1 MAKIADK
8 FVRLKTSIGGNR
20 EKTGFEFTFGT
31 PMEEQAHITRPN
43 RANYRI
49 ISELEFALRLSE
61 EGKGCFDSV
70 LEPALDFL
78 LGKVEAQGVLTNQ
91 DCRDAEDML
100 APMAEEAKSYQL
112 ILAAHAHIDMNWMW
126 SFNETVAATLAT
138 FRSMLN
144 IMDQYPEF
152 KFSQSQG
159 AVYRIVEEYDPDMME
174 EIKKRIAQGRWEV
187 TASAWVETDKN
198 MPTGE
203 SLLRHI
209 QYTKEY
215 M

>member
-1 MAKIADK
+1 MAG
-8 FVRLKTSIGGNR
+8 IG
-20 EKTGFEFTFGT
+20 
-31 PMEEQAHITRPN
+31 H
-43 RANYRI
+43 
-49 ISELEFALRLSE
+49 
-61 EGKGCFDSV
+61 
-70 LEPALDFL
+70 
-78 LGKVEAQGVLTNQ
+78 
-91 DCRDAEDML
+91 
-100 APMAEEAKSYQL
+100 QL

-138 FRSMLN
+138 FRSMVN

-159 AVYRIVEEYDPDMME
+159 ALYRIVEEYDPDMME

-198 MPTGE
+198 MPGGE